1 MSDFASMKV
10 ADLKNE
16 LKAKGLPVTGN
27 KQELVER
34 LQQAESASLL
44 DDDLDQDEQISDEAI
59 KAAEEELKKQTT
71 DGASPTKKLKTS
83 DDKENKITTAV
94 SPAKITVDAKDTEE
108 KEDSKNGM
116 SQEEAILKRK
126 ERFGGFQSDEAK
138 KMARAQRFGGAV
150 VTDTDSGKK
159 STKIGEAPPVDIDIL
174 KKRAERFGATVSPHV
189 KEAEVSEAIKKRQ
202 ERFGV
207 VTKTEKAPAVKTN
220 VGTNSVILNEQ
231 MQKRKERF
239 NL

>member
-44 DDDLDQDEQISDEAI
+44 DDDLDQDEQISDEA
-59 KAAEEELKKQTT
+59 AEEELKKQTT

-83 DDKENKITTAV
+83 DDKENKIADTV
-94 SPAKITVDAKDTEE
+94 SPAKTTVDATDTEE

-138 KMARAQRFGGAV
+138 KTARAQRFGGIV
-150 VTDTDSGKK
+150 SDTESGKK

-207 VTKTEKAPAVKTN
+207 VPKNENAPAVKTN

>member
-44 DDDLDQDEQISDEAI
+44 DDDLDQDEQISDEA
-59 KAAEEELKKQTT
+59 AEEELKKQTT

-83 DDKENKITTAV
+83 DDKENKIADTV
-94 SPAKITVDAKDTEE
+94 SPAKITVDATDTEE

-138 KMARAQRFGGAV
+138 KTARAQRFGGIV
-150 VTDTDSGKK
+150 SDTESGKK

-207 VTKTEKAPAVKTN
+207 VPKNENAPAVKTN